1 MFENVKAVLFDLDGT
16 LIDSMWMW
24 HDIDVEYLERFGIA
38 MPDDLQEAIAGIS
51 ITQTAW
57 YFKNRFGIEDSIDQM
72 IADWDELAVKK
83 YRDEVPLKKG
93 AGDFL
98 KMLNQRG
105 IPCAIGTSSSR
116 RLTDVVLNARGIR
129 SFFSE
134 VITGE
139 DVHNGKPAPD
149 IYLECARKLGVAPEY
164 CLVFEDIPKG
174 IEAARAA
181 GMRVCAVEDGYS
193 AEDAAV
199 KMQMADV
206 YIKDY
211 DEIIGCFKACACM
224 DCKK

>member
-164 CLVFEDIPKG
+164 CLVFEDILKG

-199 KMQMADV
+199 KMQMADA